1 MRSIHSPLLFLGAPT
16 YLEIGTALGTHHA
29 ARLLVKALIK
39 RGRAT
44 RAPRAHLIGESVRAN
59 G

>member
-16 YLEIGTALGTHHA
+16 YPEIGTALGITHNA

-44 RAPRAHLIGESVRAN
+44 RAPRANR
-59 G
+59 